1 MKDFQ
6 FGIDELL
13 KDLHFL
19 KGMRIAVIGHP
30 ASVTSKLTHTV
41 DALIANGVDV
51 VKSFG
56 PQHGMRGDKQDNMVE
71 SEDYVDPQHQ
81 IPVVSLYG
89 KYRYPQEQ
97 MLKDLDGVLFDLQ
110 DIGCRVYTFITTL
123 RYFVEACAKNSIP
136 IWVLDRPNPIGRPVD
151 GLFLQDGAQSF
162 VGCDL
167 LPMRHGLTTGELAC
181 WFADQLECSKPKV
194 IKMKNYFP
202 CTGPGF
208 GWPLGERAWVNPSPN
223 AGSINMARC
232 FPGTVL
238 VEGTTLSEGRGTTY
252 ALEVLGAPDF
262 PTDEI
267 LAQMPSELLGNL
279 RPCFFTPT
287 FHKHANQLCRGIRIH
302 TDHSSY
308 QHDNFNPFYLVA
320 MILKYLRQTKPDY
333 DLWRYHEYEYEH
345 SRIPIDVICGSDL
358 IRKWI
363 DEDNR
368 TSKHLEETLTATKM
382 EWHTARQPY
391 LLY

>member
-136 IWVLDRPNPIGRPVD
+136 IWVLDRPNPIGRPID

-167 LPMRHGLTTGELAC
+167 LPMRHGLTT
-181 WFADQLECSKPKV
+181 
-194 IKMKNYFP
+194 
-202 CTGPGF
+202 
-208 GWPLGERAWVNPSPN
+208 
-223 AGSINMARC
+223 
-232 FPGTVL
+232 
-238 VEGTTLSEGRGTTY
+238 LS
-252 ALEVLGAPDF
+252 L
-262 PTDEI
+262 
-267 LAQMPSELLGNL
+267 
-279 RPCFFTPT
+279 
-287 FHKHANQLCRGIRIH
+287 IH
-302 TDHSSY
+302 
-308 QHDNFNPFYLVA
+308 
-320 MILKYLRQTKPDY
+320 I
-333 DLWRYHEYEYEH
+333 
-345 SRIPIDVICGSDL
+345 
-358 IRKWI
+358 
-363 DEDNR
+363 
-368 TSKHLEETLTATKM
+368 
-382 EWHTARQPY
+382 
-391 LLY
+391 